1 VSELPG
7 EVWESD
13 EYVRRTVVLPA
24 SLAARLAATAE
35 HRGLSISDLIVEY
48 AADGLR
54 REDGSD

>member
-1 VSELPG
+1 VSDLPG

-35 HRGLSISDLIVEY
+35 RRGLSVSDLIVEY

-54 REDGSD
+54 REDADD